1 MFAREEK
8 QLPDESLQI
17 IAVDKTNAHHVGI
30 VFRSIYGEDFPVR
43 DVYQPE
49 VLCREIGAG
58 RLASALAFAQD
69 GRAAGYISSFK
80 SAPNFRLWEAGN
92 LVVDPEFANTD
103 VASRLTEYYFAPSMR
118 IIADSDG
125 FFSEAVCCHYFT
137 QVITCKA
144 GMFDCA
150 LELDQLSGESFKD
163 GKSNRAETARV
174 SCVLNFKEFTN
185 PIGMEYLPARYE
197 KMLRT
202 LAAPLHPRIL
212 LTAGTLMPNAG
223 MTVWEDK
230 YFEFAKTW
238 KIAVRKI
245 GADWTAMIAGILA
258 EADRR
263 RVVSLQVTL
272 NTACPPINAAV
283 ELLREQGFFFGG
295 LMPRWFGTDGVLMQ
309 KLLDDEPEY
318 EKIKLYT
325 PTARKLLDFIR
336 TDREAVNN
344 GDKP

>member
-1 MFAREEK
+1 MSVVEK
-8 QLPDESLQI
+8 LPFSGDEIQI
-17 IAVDKTNAHHVGI
+17 VAVDEANAHHVGS
-30 VFRSIYGEDFPVR
+30 VFRAIYGEDFPVR

-69 GRAAGYISSFK
+69 GRVAGYISSFK

-137 QVITCKA
+137 QVSTIKA

-150 LELDQLSGESFKD
+150 LELDQLSGDSFKD

-185 PIGMEYLPARYE
+185 PVEMQYLPARYE
-197 KMLRT
+197 EMLRT
-202 LAAPLHPRIL
+202 LAAPLRPRTF
-212 LTAGTLMPNAG
+212 LTTGTLPPNAG

-230 YFEFAKTW
+230 YFEFAQTW

-245 GADWTAMIAGILA
+245 GADWAAVIAGILA

-263 RVVSLQVTL
+263 RVISLQITL
-272 NTACPPINAAV
+272 DTACPPINAAV
-283 ELLREQGFFFGG
+283 ELLREQGFFLGG

-309 KLLDDEPEY
+309 KLLGDEPEY

-336 TDREAVNN
+336 DDRDAVNS
-344 GDKP
+344 GD